1 MYEKIFIY
9 CNSDEAGNIKDLIA
23 GPAVIPDKQYQHFF
37 IVEDWKVIDNQQNY
51 KIVDDGLGYE
61 KKIVEKSNAE

>member
-37 IVEDWKVIDNQQNY
+37 IVEDWKVIDNQQKY
-51 KIVDDGLGYE
+51 KIM
-61 KKIVEKSNAE
+61 N